1 MNDHDERRFAYY
13 AALFDGKGTIGMR
26 PQPGAR
32 SDSRWQYVCR
42 LRIEMADR
50 GTIYRLAST
59 MGAGHIAAA
68 PKRQNRQQM
77 WVWETAAR
85 KSVMSIL
92 LRLKSYLQIKSLQAD
107 LVLDYLQASSL
118 TGKQQDHIYMAVADL
133 KLKKP
138 KNSCNQHGKCELW
151 RDILRRRS
159 PKWFLRTKGNDANV
173 VLSTLHSQSRILLYL
188 KILIELGG
196 RRISRE
202 TMSTRI
208 TTISEAESAQ
218 RRSAVETANASL
230 RISGFGT
237 PARLDALNEEYIAGR
252 IDEDVLQSTV
262 LGWYGIKG

>member
-13 AALFDGKGTIGMR
+13 AALFDGEGTIGMR

-50 GTIYRLAST
+50 ETIYRLAST

-68 PKRQNRQQM
+68 PKRENRQQT

-92 LRLKSYLQIKSLQAD
+92 LQLKPYLQSKSRQAD

-138 KNSCNQHGKCELW
+138 KNSYNQYGKCELW

-159 PKWFLRTKGNDANV
+159 PKWFLRENDIKV
-173 VLSTLHSQSRILLYL
+173 VLRYPPLSSSDPL
-188 KILIELGG
+188 
-196 RRISRE
+196 
-202 TMSTRI
+202 
-208 TTISEAESAQ
+208 ISENVN
-218 RRSAVETANASL
+218 RIGRSDASEPV
-230 RISGFGT
+230 I
-237 PARLDALNEEYIAGR
+237 
-252 IDEDVLQSTV
+252 QM
-262 LGWYGIKG
+262 